1 MMNEGF
7 DSSKKVYESDWKEI
21 EKIKMTRRSFVKTT
35 AAFGAAVAGI
45 FPFNLTDIDMFLK
58 DDQELVIYPYF
69 YRYINKIF
77 QVLDIKLWGC
87 NWDCKWCTNK
97 FPPLNHAKPLNL
109 SINEAIDLFNS
120 MRLDINLPTLFVIS
134 GGEPLLQ
141 KAEVFNLIE
150 SLKGRTDYTIGLE
163 TNGYLIDEDFIE
175 KANDLSLDRIDI
187 SFRNID
193 DKWHKW
199 YTGGYSIQ
207 HVIDA
212 LKLVTERFNGLIGVA
227 VILFPVI
234 SDTIFE
240 KMCRFLHKINPDF
253 VIRMMYPIKESY
265 NEHELERYLKN
276 VSRKGKIASRYF
288 SRMFPSP
295 DKIDAFLPK
304 EMAQYEVKR
313 DARGEVN
320 LIKSWK

>member
-134 GGEPLLQ
+134 G
-141 KAEVFNLIE
+141 
-150 SLKGRTDYTIGLE
+150 
-163 TNGYLIDEDFIE
+163 E

-193 DKWHKW
+193 DKWHKPPN
-199 YTGGYSIQ
+199 THRQ
-207 HVIDA
+207 NRHH
-212 LKLVTERFNGLIGVA
+212 
-227 VILFPVI
+227 
-234 SDTIFE
+234 
-240 KMCRFLHKINPDF
+240 C
-253 VIRMMYPIKESY
+253 
-265 NEHELERYLKN
+265 
-276 VSRKGKIASRYF
+276 
-288 SRMFPSP
+288 
-295 DKIDAFLPK
+295 
-304 EMAQYEVKR
+304 
-313 DARGEVN
+313 
-320 LIKSWK
+320 

>member
-134 GGEPLLQ
+134 G
-141 KAEVFNLIE
+141 
-150 SLKGRTDYTIGLE
+150 
-163 TNGYLIDEDFIE
+163 E